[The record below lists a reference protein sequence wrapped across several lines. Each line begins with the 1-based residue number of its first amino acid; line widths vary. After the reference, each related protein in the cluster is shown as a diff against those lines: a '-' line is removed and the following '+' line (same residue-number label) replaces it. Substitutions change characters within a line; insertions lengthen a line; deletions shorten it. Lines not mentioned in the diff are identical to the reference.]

1 MGFPAD
7 KVCDMYPRR
16 AHIYSHH
23 LLIPGEV
30 LFASV
35 HSVQWGFCTH
45 LPAW

>member
-7 KVCDMYPRR
+7 KACDMYPRR